1 MESGCSRMPGPTQEA
16 GLSSRPET
24 SEITGSSN
32 PWPQFHRCPYKQLLS
47 PLPEHAGGKAFA
59 SGSLLSSL
67 EWGLPMPVA
76 RKERRGD
83 MEECSQAI
91 QKFTGSRAQS
101 SACANVDPSHLA
113 SGGVLSAFHTPSHLS
128 GCLQAALPEQ
138 VNRNA
143 VPEPAP
149 RQPVTVPPEQKGP
162 EPTASFSG
170 TLSHSP
176 NSPSART
183 VGMTTGEGAAAASH
197 AERGYPLLSFFSTWC
212 SPNVLAGSSPHTAP
226 CTPKDPTL
234 SEHGTSS
241 CQSP

>member
-1 MESGCSRMPGPTQEA
+1 MARDFHKPQLNPGGTVIGHQDPPMPWNLAAQGCQGLPQEA

-67 EWGLPMPVA
+67 EWRFPMPVA
-76 RKERRGD
+76 RKEKRGD

-113 SGGVLSAFHTPSHLS
+113 SGGVLSAFHAPS
-128 GCLQAALPEQ
+128 GYLQAALSEQ

-149 RQPVTVPPEQKGP
+149 RQPATAPPEQKGP
-162 EPTASFSG
+162 GPRASFSG

-176 NSPSART
+176 NSPSAHT

-197 AERGYPLLSFFSTWC
+197 AERGNPLLLFLSST
-212 SPNVLAGSSPHTAP
+212 
-226 CTPKDPTL
+226 
-234 SEHGTSS
+234 
-241 CQSP
+241 